1 MQINYNKSQGVAI
14 IFSLSELK
22 AALSVLKAIYKVHPL
37 DFIGRAVSD
46 IEADLQPKQLPMVN
60 HQHICEHCFMMLD
73 DRDPNS
79 FLMTTKSIDGKE
91 TSKWIHYS
99 CKPLKPDS
107 QRER

>member
-46 IEADLQPKQLPMVN
+46 IEADMKPKQLPVIN
-60 HQHICEHCFMMLD
+60 YFHICEHCFREID
-73 DRDPNS
+73 ERDPNS
-79 FLMTTKSIDGKE
+79 FRMTTRSISGEE
-91 TSKWIHYS
+91 TSKWVHYR

-107 QRER
+107 TRER